1 MSEDIER
8 LKKLDFLLP
17 IEKTRDSKRS
27 PLSQGNRKRERKE
40 NQGDKKDPE
49 DDPLE
54 EGFPEESQGG
64 KILDILV

>member
-17 IEKTRDSKRS
+17 IEKTRDSKRL
-27 PLSQGNRKRERKE
+27 PLSQGNRKRGRKE
-40 NQGDKKDPE
+40 NQGDKKDSE
-49 DDPLE
+49 DDPLRE
-54 EGFPEESQGG
+54 DFPEESQPG